1 MLHMTLLNTF
11 SPADGLHARSSWLH
25 VQWVPSLITSL
36 HATCC
41 STPPWPRPCRTSISR
56 MSSKEKICLHEREK
70 HQNPALPSSP
80 VVDEEEEGQTG
91 QVQSQSQGKA
101 SSSSSS
107 EEESE
112 SESDTE
118 SGERTL
124 QFTVLFA
131 STHKDGEGYASFEY
145 FVTNI
150 THCPQN
156 VLSPDEGLVFES
168 LAL

>member
-1 MLHMTLLNTF
+1 
-11 SPADGLHARSSWLH
+11 
-25 VQWVPSLITSL
+25 
-36 HATCC
+36 
-41 STPPWPRPCRTSISR
+41 

-91 QVQSQSQGKA
+91 QIQSQSQGKA

-112 SESDTE
+112 SESDAE

-124 QFTVLFA
+124 QFTLLFA
-131 STHKDGEGYASFEY
+131 STHKDGEGYACASLEY

-150 THCPQN
+150 THCSQN
-156 VLSPDEGLVFES
+156 VLSRDEDLVFES
-168 LAL
+168 LAF